1 VERRHFNLVA
11 VALLFVLGPV
21 SLSVAPICLAQQ
33 SANRGASGQP
43 GKSGSSQPDVSQ
55 PISKEQADA
64 ILQELHEIRQLLTQQ
79 VQLLGNPSSHAAP
92 PPAKVQIGVM
102 TDWHVMGLASAPVTI
117 VEFTDLEC
125 PFCRRFHADAFPL
138 IKKNYID
145 TGKVKFISLDMPMEF
160 HRYALKAAEAS
171 RCSGEQGKFWE
182 MRDAILDSAMA
193 PTVELILDLARQF
206 QLNLVTFRSCVDSNK
221 YRADIQK
228 DFEKATG
235 LRISGTPSFV
245 VAPTAKDVLS
255 GVLMVGA
262 QAFPDFQSR
271 IEAILSVRLKD

>member
-1 VERRHFNLVA
+1 MKYKHFNLVA

-21 SLSVAPICLAQQ
+21 WLSIAPTCLAQQ
-33 SANRGASGQP
+33 TANGGASGQP
-43 GKSGSSQPDVSQ
+43 SKPGSSQADPSQ
-55 PISKEQADA
+55 VISKAQADA

-79 VQLLGNPSSHAAP
+79 VQLLGNPTSHAA

-102 TDWHVMGLASAPVTI
+102 TDWHVVGLASAPVTI

-125 PFCRRFHADAFPL
+125 PFCRSFHAQAFPL
-138 IKKNYID
+138 IKKNYIN

-182 MRDAILDSAMA
+182 MRDAILDSATA
-193 PTVELILDLARQF
+193 PTDELILHLARQF
-206 QLNLVTFRSCVDSNK
+206 QLNLVTFRSCIDSNK

-228 DFEKATG
+228 DFDAAIG

-245 VAPTAKDVLS
+245 VAPTADVLS

-262 QAFPDFQSR
+262 QTFPDFQSR
-271 IEAILSVRLKD
+271 IEAILNESH